1 MIERWKTTKSET
13 SARGID
19 VPKEMEGGLNTKDTR
34 KKCKEVIAAEI
45 FCRRIKLPVN
55 EDGRREKC
63 NQLNTE
69 EKRDI

>member
-1 MIERWKTTKSET
+1 
-13 SARGID
+13 
-19 VPKEMEGGLNTKDTR
+19 MEGGLNTKDTR